1 MSIIIKELFSKELN
15 LTKKIRIYLPKNYS
29 SSNKKYPVL
38 YMHDGQNI
46 FSTSNE
52 HPLNQSW
59 ELEKILETFE
69 NQKLEIIV
77 VGIDCNTSNF
87 ERFNEYSPWR
97 NSIDN
102 LILEKR
108 KLPKNIDGK
117 GNLYAKFLI
126 NSIKPFVDSNFRTF
140 SDYKNAFIAGSS
152 MGAIISLYI
161 ALEFENIF
169 SKVGLFSIAAWFAE
183 SEIINFI
190 NKKTIPENM
199 KFYLDIGTNESSSKK
214 ITNFPEIY
222 LNGFKKIKHAL
233 SSKISEK
240 NILSLI
246 EPFGEHNE
254 FSWNRRFPIFLYFI
268 LNRPIKKEIK

>member
-1 MSIIIKELFSKELN
+1 MSIIIKELFSKEMN
-15 LTKKIRIYLPKNYS
+15 LIKKIRIYLPKNYFS
-29 SSNKKYPVL
+29 SKKKYPVL

-87 ERFNEYSPWR
+87 ERFNEYSPWK
-97 NSIDN
+97 NSIDS

-108 KLPKNIDGK
+108 KLKKDIGGK
-117 GNLYAKFLI
+117 GDLYAKFLI
-126 NSIKPFVDSNFRTF
+126 NNIKPFIDSNFKTLA
-140 SDYKNAFIAGSS
+140 DYKNTFIAGSS
-152 MGAIISLYI
+152 MGAIISLYM
-161 ALEFENIF
+161 ALKFENIF
-169 SKVGLFSIAAWFAE
+169 SKVGLFSIATWFAE

-190 NKKTIPENM
+190 NKKTIPKNM
-199 KFYLDIGTNESSSKK
+199 KLYLDIGTNESSCKEIS
-214 ITNFPEIY
+214 TFPKIY
-222 LNGFKKIKHAL
+222 LDGFKKVNHAL
-233 SSKISEK
+233 SSKTYKE
-240 NILSLI
+240 NIFSLI

-254 FSWNRRFPIFLYFI
+254 FSWNRRFPLFLHFI
-268 LNRPIKKEIK
+268 LNR

>member
-15 LTKKIRIYLPKNYS
+15 LIKKIRIYLPKNYLFS
-29 SSNKKYPVL
+29 TQKYPVL

-52 HPLNQSW
+52 HPFNQSW
-59 ELEKILETFE
+59 NLEQILENFE
-69 NQKLEIIV
+69 NQHMKIII
-77 VGIDCNTSNF
+77 VGIDCNTYNF
-87 ERFNEYSPWR
+87 ERFNEYSPWK

-108 KLPKNIDGK
+108 RFKKDIGGK
-117 GNLYAKFLI
+117 GDLYAQFLI
-126 NSIKPFVDSNFRTF
+126 NSIKPFIDSNFRTF
-140 SDYKNAFIAGSS
+140 SDYNNTFIAGSS

-169 SKVGLFSIAAWFAE
+169 SKVGLFSIATWFAE

-190 NKKTIPENM
+190 NKKTIPKNM
-199 KFYLDIGTNESSSKK
+199 KFYLDIGTNESSCQE
-214 ITNFPEIY
+214 ITNFPKIY
-222 LNGFKKIKHAL
+222 LDGFKKVNNIL
-233 SSKISEK
+233 SLKTSEK
-240 NILSLI
+240 NIFSLI

-254 FSWNRRFPIFLYFI
+254 FSWSRRFPIFLHFI
-268 LNRPIKKEIK
+268 LNNKKKRSF